1 MLRTIL
7 VGVLITLTAT
17 PGVAAV
23 LCQKRSGALSVRET
37 CKKRE
42 TPVDPAALG
51 IVGPKGDAGPAGA
64 ARAFA
69 GSQVSADGTLAA
81 PCAGRPSKNVVSI
94 IAPDIDSATTC
105 FVLDPSVD
113 ASSATVLATVS
124 SPSYGYAVNAI
135 LYAFG
140 TDDAIGCPEN
150 SVVVRTA
157 RYTESAGS
165 GTEMDIE
172 LIRLSV
178 SIAVM

>member
-7 VGVLITLTAT
+7 VGVLLTLAAT
-17 PGVAAV
+17 PGIAAV
-23 LCQKRSGALSVRET
+23 LCQKRSGALFVRET

-51 IVGPKGDAGPAGA
+51 LVGPKGDAGPAGE

-69 GSQVSADGTLAA
+69 CSEVSADGTLVA

-94 IAPDIDSATTC
+94 LGHEDSSITC

-113 ASSATVLATVS
+113 ASSAVVLATFHT
-124 SPSYGYAVNAI
+124 PSYGYAVNAI
-135 LYAFG
+135 LYALG
-140 TDDAIGCPEN
+140 TDVANGCPEN
-150 SVVVRTA
+150 SVVVRTG
-157 RYTESAGS
+157 RYTPSAD
-165 GTEMDIE
+165 TATAMDIE